1 MPPAPKSPQGKRPG
15 APKAK
20 GAVRAKSG
28 CYTCRIRR
36 KKCDEKM
43 NSDGSCGTC
52 VRLRLQC
59 LGFGAK
65 RPDWLR
71 VHIYSIYL
79 PLPQLT
85 LTPPQDSRNVVDL
98 KGKDQVLPRFPG
110 NDQRSLW
117 LGPSLIRAGSLQI
130 LHLSH
135 EYASPSTT
143 PQTPTL
149 SISSSNE
156 DRIPS
161 VYPPF
166 RGPPDSDCKIPFSDA
181 SILRPLR
188 AQQLAPGLPV
198 MHESPDSPGYHEV
211 TLPPFS
217 TPGSI
222 DSSLLNGPDLL
233 AGHFHPTIPHRHL
246 PALSPPRPHTSD
258 FSKWHSVPSPGYNDD
273 DLTNDVSS
281 AFLLSPNVP
290 YQFHFNLDGRQNTA
304 LKYYMDNVLRMQ
316 VPSCRR
322 FIGYCPLGFDSLE
335 RYGKAELLAPAEM
348 SRLQMM
354 FPPKQP
360 LNEGDALAGT
370 LVSGKP
376 FSTPPA
382 ASPSTSCKHTAV
394 LLACYGS
401 CTDSLRFI
409 IKTSIWFDVLA
420 SSDARPH
427 SRLCWASCRN
437 SSPPTPMSRSTGIP
451 LEPCEEYSMLSIMGC
466 DNHIVYALAEIAA
479 LAAWKERNRKEN
491 RLSVPELVRRGQRIE
506 DILKKQ
512 SSLPTTSHDPAQDER
527 SRQRMLTS
535 EVFRASAHVYLH
547 SVISGDYPQCPEII
561 EAVDRTFG
569 CLKVAESGQTGRA
582 VVRSVVFSICI
593 AGCLT
598 DNSTHKEYLRKR
610 LKEQRGIGNCSQVQ
624 HLISEVWRRRG
635 KEQVDWRQVMQ
646 EAEMLLV

>member
-71 VHIYSIYL
+71 
-79 PLPQLT
+79 
-85 LTPPQDSRNVVDL
+85 DSRNVVDL
-98 KGKDQVLPRFPG
+98 REKIKSFLASQGMIKGHSGSGPRSSEQEP
-110 NDQRSLW
+110 
-117 LGPSLIRAGSLQI
+117 PI
-130 LHLSH
+130 LHLSN

-166 RGPPDSDCKIPFSDA
+166 RGPPDSDC
-181 SILRPLR
+181 
-188 AQQLAPGLPV
+188 LPV
-198 MHESPDSPGYHEV
+198 MHESPDSPGYPEV

-222 DSSLLNGPDLL
+222 DSSW
-233 AGHFHPTIPHRHL
+233 HFHPTIPHRHL

-258 FSKWHSVPSPGYNDD
+258 FSKWHSVSVPGYNDD

-316 VPSCRR
+316 YLHAD
-322 FIGYCPLGFDSLE
+322 GSLDTALWDLIHSSASARE
-335 RYGKAELLAPAEM
+335 AACLLSDLHRKTCQYGKAELLAPAEM

-360 LNEGDALAGT
+360 LNEGDALAG
-370 LVSGKP
+370 LCVVSYFLFTGGKGQWQAFLDAACR
-376 FSTPPA
+376 FSIDILQA
-382 ASPSTSCKHTAV
+382 YGGASRV
-394 LLACYGS
+394 LRS

-420 SSDARPH
+420 SVTLVRTPIMLGVVSE
-427 SRLCWASCRN
+427 LF
-437 SSPPTPMSRSTGIP
+437 SPYTNVTIDGIP

-491 RLSVPELVRRGQRIE
+491 RLSVPELVR
-506 DILKKQ
+506 
-512 SSLPTTSHDPAQDER
+512 TWTER

-535 EVFRASAHVYLH
+535 EVFRASAH
-547 SVISGDYPQCPEII
+547 CPEII
-561 EAVDRTFG
+561 EAVDRTIG

-582 VVRSVVFSICI
+582 VVRSVV
-593 AGCLT
+593 
-598 DNSTHKEYLRKR
+598 HKEYLSKR

-635 KEQVDWRQVMQ
+635 KEQ